1 MLLDSKTFLEIFPKD
16 KKKGRLLGLDY
27 GKKRIGLAVC
37 DEEWKIATAYE
48 VIVRTK
54 LSQDLIVLKDVIKK
68 KESKGIVIGYP
79 LNMNGTE
86 GPMCQAVQS
95 FICNLEKS
103 ISLPIVAW
111 DERTTTIIAESTLYA
126 SGISHAQK
134 DLEKDKVAAA
144 LILQS
149 FIDFS
154 ANNFFQRG

>member
-1 MLLDSKTFLEIFPKD
+1 MLCDAKTFLEIFSNH
-16 KKKGRLLGLDY
+16 KKKGRLLGIDY

-37 DEEWKIATAYE
+37 DEEWMIATSYD

-54 LSQDLIVLKDVIKK
+54 LSQDLILLKDIIKQ

-86 GPMCQAVQS
+86 GPMCQAVRS

-111 DERTTTIIAESTLYA
+111 DERTTTIIAESTLYI
-126 SGISHAQK
+126 SGVSHAQK
-134 DLEKDKVAAA
+134 KLEKDKVAAA

-154 ANNFFQRG
+154 ANYFCPIE